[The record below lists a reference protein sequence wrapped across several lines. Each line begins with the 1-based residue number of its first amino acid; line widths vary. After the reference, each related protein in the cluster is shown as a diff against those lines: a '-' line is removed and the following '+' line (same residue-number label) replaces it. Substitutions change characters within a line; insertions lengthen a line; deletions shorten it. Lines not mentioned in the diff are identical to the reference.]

1 MSVMS
6 ASISFLCHQTI
17 ITHCSSNMNSEKANL
32 LYWIMFQSEHGYLT
46 DPVGMGSCF
55 SEAGVEMLK
64 SDMYLCYYH
73 NV

>member
-1 MSVMS
+1 
-6 ASISFLCHQTI
+6 
-17 ITHCSSNMNSEKANL
+17 MNSEKANL